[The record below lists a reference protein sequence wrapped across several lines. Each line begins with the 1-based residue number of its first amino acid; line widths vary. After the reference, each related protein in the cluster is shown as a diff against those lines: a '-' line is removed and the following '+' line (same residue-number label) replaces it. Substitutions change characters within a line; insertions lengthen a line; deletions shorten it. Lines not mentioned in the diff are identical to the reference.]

1 MKVTVAR
8 PTGLCFGVRRA
19 LLELENALEE
29 HGRIYGLGSPIHNP
43 QEIERL
49 QNLGLIV
56 VETPG
61 EVPSGQPA
69 FIRAHG
75 ISPEVRDCLAC
86 RTRVIVDGT
95 CPFVRNVQE
104 KAAFLRQE
112 GYRLVVVGDAAHP
125 EVQGILG
132 YAGNGACVVSRS
144 SDIPAD
150 LKSGKTGVV
159 CQTTQ
164 KVSVLQDIVQAL
176 AAQAAELRV
185 YNTICSA
192 TLERQQAVME
202 LAPRVD
208 GMIVIGGK
216 NSANTG
222 KLVEISKGCGVPT
235 LWIEHS
241 DELEGGWIQDKEKI
255 GIAAGASTP
264 DWLIQELIS
273 TLESARSPRG
283 KDRNG

>member
-1 MKVTVAR
+1 MLKVTVAR

-19 LLELENALEE
+19 LLELENALKE
-29 HGRIYGLGSPIHNP
+29 HGRIFGLGSPIHNP

-56 VETPG
+56 VDKPG
-61 EVPSGQPA
+61 EVPPGQPA

-75 ISPEVRDCLAC
+75 ISPEIRDSLAC
-86 RTRVIVDGT
+86 RTSLIVDGT

-104 KAAFLRQE
+104 KAAILKRE
-112 GYRLVVVGDAAHP
+112 GYRVFVVGDAAHP

-132 YAGNGACVVSRS
+132 YAGDGAIVVERA
-144 SDIPAD
+144 SDIPAG
-150 LKSGKTGVV
+150 LKGERIGIV

-164 KVSVLQDIVQAL
+164 KVSVLQDIAGVL
-176 AAQAAELRV
+176 AAQAGELRS

-192 TLERQQAVME
+192 TLERQQAVTK
-202 LAPRVD
+202 LAHRVD

-222 KLVEISKGCGVPT
+222 KLVEISEGSGVPT

-241 DELEGGWIQDKEKI
+241 EELEEGWIQGKEKI

-283 KDRNG
+283 KD

>member
-19 LLELENALEE
+19 IRELESALKN
-29 HGRIYGLGSPIHNP
+29 HGKIFGLGSPIHNP

-49 QNLGLIV
+49 EKLGLIV
-56 VETPG
+56 VEKPD
-61 EVPSGQPA
+61 EIPPGQPA

-75 ISPEVRDCLAC
+75 ISPKIRDSLLR
-86 RTRVIVDGT
+86 RTSLIVDGT

-104 KAAFLRQE
+104 KAALLQKE
-112 GYRLVVVGDAAHP
+112 GYRVIVVGDAAHP

-132 YAGNGACVVSRS
+132 YAGEAARVVGNLSE
-144 SDIPAD
+144 IPA
-150 LKSGKTGVV
+150 GVMKDRIGLV

-164 KVSVLQDIVQAL
+164 KETVLREVLTGLLSHAE
-176 AAQAAELRV
+176 ELRAF
-185 YNTICSA
+185 NTICGA

-222 KLVEISKGCGVPT
+222 KLVEISVESGVPT
-235 LWIEHS
+235 VWIEHS
-241 DELEGGWIQDKEKI
+241 KDLERGWVRGKENI

-283 KDRNG
+283 MD

>member
-19 LLELENALEE
+19 ISELENALKKY
-29 HGRIYGLGSPIHNP
+29 GKIFGLGSPIHNP

-49 QNLGLIV
+49 EKLGLV
-56 VETPG
+56 VVDNPG
-61 EVPSGQPA
+61 EIPPDHPA

-75 ISPEVRDCLAC
+75 ISPKMRESLLN
-86 RTRVIVDGT
+86 RTSLIVDGT

-104 KAAFLRQE
+104 KAALLRQE
-112 GYRLVVVGDAAHP
+112 GYRLIVVGNAAHP

-132 YAGNGACVVSRS
+132 YAGEGAKVAGNVSEVPT
-144 SDIPAD
+144 DA
-150 LKSGKTGVV
+150 GKGRIGLV

-164 KVSVLQDIVQAL
+164 KEAVLQEIVAAL
-176 AAQAAELRV
+176 LSHADELRV
-185 YNTICSA
+185 FNTICGA

-222 KLVEISKGCGVPT
+222 KLVEISMESGIPT

-241 DELEGGWIQDKEKI
+241 ENLERGWVRGKENI

-283 KDRNG
+283 MD

>member
-1 MKVTVAR
+1 MNVTVAR

-19 LLELENALEE
+19 ISELENALENV
-29 HGRIYGLGSPIHNP
+29 GKIYGLGSPIHNP

-49 QNLGLIV
+49 EKLGLVV
-56 VETPG
+56 VEDPG
-61 EVPSGQPA
+61 DIPPGQPA

-75 ISPEVRDCLAC
+75 VSPEVRESLLR
-86 RTRVIVDGT
+86 RTDRIVDGT

-104 KAAFLRQE
+104 KAALLRCE
-112 GYRLVVVGDAAHP
+112 GYRLFIVGDATHP
-125 EVQGILG
+125 EVRGIMG
-132 YAGNGACVVSRS
+132 YAGEGAKVVGSASEIQPGERH
-144 SDIPAD
+144 
-150 LKSGKTGVV
+150 GKTGIV

-164 KVSVLQDIVQAL
+164 KPALLEEVVQSL
-176 AAQAAELRV
+176 LPRSEELRV
-185 YNTICSA
+185 FNTICGA
-192 TLERQQAVME
+192 TLERQKAVMD

-222 KLVEISKGCGVPT
+222 RLVEISREAGVST
-235 LWIEHS
+235 AWIEHS
-241 DELEGGWIQDKEKI
+241 EELEGGWVREKENI

-264 DWLIQELIS
+264 DWLIRQLIS

-283 KDRNG
+283 MD

>member
-1 MKVTVAR
+1 LKVTVAR

-19 LLELENALEE
+19 ISELENALVNV
-29 HGRIYGLGSPIHNP
+29 GKIYGLGSPIHNP

-49 QNLGLIV
+49 ERLGLV
-56 VETPG
+56 VVKDPADI
-61 EVPSGQPA
+61 PPGQPA

-75 ISPEVRDCLAC
+75 VSPEVRASLLR
-86 RTRVIVDGT
+86 RTDRIVDGT

-104 KAAFLRQE
+104 KAALLRQE
-112 GYRLVVVGDAAHP
+112 GYRLIIVGDASHP
-125 EVQGILG
+125 EVQGIMG
-132 YAGNGACVVSRS
+132 YAGEGARVVGNAFEIPPDARNGK
-144 SDIPAD
+144 IG
-150 LKSGKTGVV
+150 LV

-164 KVSVLQDIVQAL
+164 KEAL
-176 AAQAAELRV
+176 LEKVVRGLLPHAEELRV
-185 YNTICSA
+185 FNTICGA
-192 TLERQQAVME
+192 TLERQQAVMD

-222 KLVEISKGCGVPT
+222 KLVEISREAGVST
-235 LWIEHS
+235 LWIEHYE
-241 DELEGGWIQDKEKI
+241 ELEGGWIREKENI

-264 DWLIQELIS
+264 DWLIRQLIS

-283 KDRNG
+283 MD

>member
-1 MKVTVAR
+1 MNVTVAR

-19 LLELENALEE
+19 ISELESALENV
-29 HGRIYGLGSPIHNP
+29 GKVYGLGSPIHNP

-49 QNLGLIV
+49 EKLGLVV
-56 VETPG
+56 VEDPYDIPPG
-61 EVPSGQPA
+61 QTA

-75 ISPEVRDCLAC
+75 VSPEVRESVHR
-86 RTRVIVDGT
+86 RTGRVVDGT

-104 KAAFLRQE
+104 KAALLRRE
-112 GYRLVVVGDAAHP
+112 GYRLLIVGDASHP
-125 EVQGILG
+125 EVRGIMG
-132 YAGNGACVVSRS
+132 YAGEGAGVVGNASE
-144 SDIPAD
+144 IPPTA
-150 LKSGKTGVV
+150 KHGKIGIV

-164 KVSVLQDIVQAL
+164 KESLLERVVQGLLPEAE
-176 AAQAAELRV
+176 ELRV
-185 YNTICSA
+185 FNTICGA
-192 TLERQQAVME
+192 TLERQQAVMD

-222 KLVEISKGCGVPT
+222 KLVEICREAGVPT

-241 DELEGGWIQDKEKI
+241 EELEGGWVREKENI

-264 DWLIQELIS
+264 DWLIRQLIS

-283 KDRNG
+283 MD

>member
-1 MKVTVAR
+1 LNVTVAR

-19 LLELENALEE
+19 ISELESALENV
-29 HGRIYGLGSPIHNP
+29 GKVYGLGSPIHNP

-49 QNLGLIV
+49 EKLGLVV
-56 VETPG
+56 VEDPCDIPPG
-61 EVPSGQPA
+61 QTA

-75 ISPEVRDCLAC
+75 VSPEVRESLRC
-86 RTRVIVDGT
+86 RTSRIVDGT

-104 KAAFLRQE
+104 KAALLRRE
-112 GYRLVVVGDAAHP
+112 GYRLLIVGDASHP
-125 EVQGILG
+125 EVQGIMG
-132 YAGNGACVVSRS
+132 YAGEGAGVLGSASEVPP
-144 SDIPAD
+144 DV
-150 LKSGKTGVV
+150 KHGKIGIV

-164 KVSVLQDIVQAL
+164 KESLLEKVVQGLLPHAE
-176 AAQAAELRV
+176 ELRV
-185 YNTICSA
+185 FNTICGA
-192 TLERQQAVME
+192 TLERQQAVMD

-222 KLVEISKGCGVPT
+222 KLVEISREAGVPT

-241 DELEGGWIQDKEKI
+241 EELEGGWVREKENI

-264 DWLIQELIS
+264 DWLIRQLIS

-283 KDRNG
+283 MD